1 MSATTDPQGTDPRG
15 TDPHGTDPHGTDVH
29 ADLDHPNPPEAT
41 AMNQHTPDETPDL
54 TFSDPT
60 ADPTPA
66 PSAANDPTASVPTNA
81 GDTAAIPSGAT
92 RTMPAAGP
100 APTTPFRVESHAP
113 VPDDA
118 VVPGSDLPHLPPPG
132 TTRPDPAWAPPAPPA
147 PPAAPTPAPRP
158 VLVTVRRGPRPGAI
172 MFGLL
177 TMLVAAYLVVG
188 NVTDADLSL
197 DQVGPSMI
205 GAFGGVLLLV
215 GLAGVVAGRLRR

>member
-1 MSATTDPQGTDPRG
+1 MSPTTDPQGTDQQG
-15 TDPHGTDPHGTDVH
+15 ADPH
-29 ADLDHPNPPEAT
+29 DLDHPNAPEAT
-41 AMNQHTPDETPDL
+41 AMNQHTPDESPDL

-60 ADPTPA
+60 ADPVPA
-66 PSAANDPTASVPTNA
+66 PSPATGPTDPTDPTGPTASVPTSA
-81 GDTAAIPSGAT
+81 GDTTAIPAGST
-92 RTMPAAGP
+92 RTMPAGAP

-132 TTRPDPAWAPPAPPA
+132 ATRPDPAWAPPAA
-147 PPAAPTPAPRP
+147 PAAPTPAPRP

-188 NVTDADLSL
+188 NLTDADLSL

>member
-1 MSATTDPQGTDPRG
+1 MSPT
-15 TDPHGTDPHGTDVH
+15 TDPHGTDVP
-29 ADLDHPNPPEAT
+29 ADLDHPNAPEAT
-41 AMNQHTPDETPDL
+41 AMNQHSPDETPDL

-66 PSAANDPTASVPTNA
+66 PMSTASTPPGPTGPTGPTDLTDPTASVPTNA
-81 GDTAAIPSGAT
+81 GDTAAIPAGST
-92 RTMPAAGP
+92 RTMPAGAS
-100 APTTPFRVESHAP
+100 APTTPFRVEPHTP
-113 VPDDA
+113 VPDDV

-132 TTRPDPAWAPPAPPA
+132 APRPDPSWAA
-147 PPAAPTPAPRP
+147 PAAPTPAPRP

-188 NVTDADLSL
+188 NLTDADLSL